1 MQNGAPFSY
10 RTLPVKR
17 LTTAIVMTLCLSLPA
32 MAEVYDPF
40 VSQLRDQGYGQITVG
55 RTWLGRIVIS
65 ATREDVAREIVLNAR
80 TGEILGDQ
88 ASIIGAPV
96 KPRYTNLESSDD
108 SDDSDND
115 TAAATATPPVDAIT
129 ASDVGDTRAILDTG
143 TPVTVD
149 D

>member
-17 LTTAIVMTLCLSLPA
+17 LTTAIVMTLSLSLPA

-40 VSQLRDQGYGQITVG
+40 VTQLRDPGYGQITVG
-55 RTWLGRIVIS
+55 RTWLGRIVIN

-96 KPRYTNLESSDD
+96 KPRYSDLTSSD
-108 SDDSDND
+108 SSDND
-115 TAAATATPPVDAIT
+115 TAAATAPPPVDAVT

-143 TPVTVD
+143 TPAKAD